1 MNRYTRGTLVLEITM
16 ILAALAFL
24 FPVYV
29 LVNIALKAP
38 TELTPGFVPPTQPT
52 FDGFVE
58 AWAGGRLVFAVMN
71 SAIVTVVSVLLI
83 VAIGA
88 LAAYPLARVTRS
100 WSRWLFV
107 VFILGLLLPFQLAL
121 IPLYTTIRDLGLLGT
136 LPSLVLFYV
145 GREMPFAVFLFV
157 TFLRAL
163 PREYEEAAAIDG
175 AGPLRTFRSVVFPLL
190 GPVVG
195 TVAIL
200 TAVFVYNDFFTP
212 LLYLSGSG
220 NQTVTVALSQF
231 VGEYRSQWNVVF
243 AGLMVS
249 SAPILIAYFVLQ
261 KQIIRGFGGGL
272 KG

>member
-1 MNRYTRGTLVLEITM
+1 MNRYTRKTLILEIVM
-16 ILAALAFL
+16 ILAGLAFL

-29 LVNIALKAP
+29 LVNIAFKSPAD
-38 TELTPGFVPPTQPT
+38 LTPAYLPSAQLTLDNFVQAW
-52 FDGFVE
+52 VE
-58 AWAGGRLVFAVMN
+58 GRLLSAVVN
-71 SAIVTVVSVLLI
+71 SAIVTIVSVILI
-83 VAIGA
+83 VALGS
-88 LAAYPLARVTRS
+88 LAAYPLARITQR
-100 WSRWLFV
+100 WSRWIFGL
-107 VFILGLLLPFQLAL
+107 FILGLLLPFQLAL

-136 LPSLVLFYV
+136 LPSLVIFYV

-163 PREYEEAAAIDG
+163 PREFEEAAAIDG

-231 VGEYRSQWNVVF
+231 VGQYRSQWNVVF
-243 AGLMVS
+243 AGLIVS
-249 SAPILIAYFVLQ
+249 SLPVLIAYFFMQ